1 MPFPGYLQDL
11 SQLIEDKDCLVS
23 LPSSP
28 TKSKLAPSASNLD
41 TSSIAIKDSSST
53 DLESSIW
60 DDLVLLT
67 EAANITA
74 DASPVIKAEAQELD
88 ISFTDGD
95 SEEANNI
102 WDLPGAS
109 ISRLLHPSHNNSSL
123 SESQQQSLGL
133 LMDSIQRTSSSPMSP
148 VPAIMASHQAK
159 GPSEATLSPPA
170 SPKDISS
177 MDYQVEK
184 FPPPIVSTAP
194 GIQVNGSQTQPFVS
208 TVLSAAGLN
217 TNGSLQASE
226 ILKAAQDAGCAPVSA
241 LDILPMPTAT
251 TLATRTTEDV
261 IADLKRTQ
269 RYGPSLTPEPK
280 RRLGSYASVQS
291 SNTSMQAPSELA
303 DLSIGE
309 PDEDQESLD
318 DDESDDDDAQA
329 AIKPRKIT
337 ERKRK
342 LNAVVE
348 EYMQKK
354 LETLTKEATRSR
366 PQDQQSTRWLVDQ
379 AENRVIISS
388 PREYQVE
395 LFNKAVEKNI
405 IAVLDTG
412 LSSLSLADTQF

>member
-11 SQLIEDKDCLVS
+11 SQLIEDKDCLIS

-28 TKSKLAPSASNLD
+28 TKSKLDPSASDLD
-41 TSSIAIKDSSST
+41 SSSIAFKDFNST
-53 DLESSIW
+53 DLNSSIW

-88 ISFTDGD
+88 ISFTEGD
-95 SEEANNI
+95 SEVANNI
-102 WDLPGAS
+102 WDFPGAS
-109 ISRLLHPSHNNSSL
+109 ISQLLPPSHSNSSL
-123 SESQQQSLGL
+123 SGSQQQLLGL
-133 LMDSIQRTSSSPMSP
+133 LMDSIQQNTSSPMPP
-148 VPAIMASHQAK
+148 VPAIMDSHQGK
-159 GPSEATLSPPA
+159 VPSEATLSPPA
-170 SPKDISS
+170 SPKDNSS
-177 MDYQVEK
+177 MDYQMEK
-184 FPPPIVSTAP
+184 FPPPIVSAAP
-194 GIQVNGSQTQPFVS
+194 VIQVNGSQTQPFTS
-208 TVLSAAGLN
+208 TVLSTAGSD
-217 TNGSLQASE
+217 TNCSFQTSE
-226 ILKAAQDAGCAPVSA
+226 ILKAAQDAGCAPASA
-241 LDILPMPTAT
+241 PNILSMPTTT

-269 RYGPSLTPEPK
+269 RYGASSTPEPK

-291 SNTSMQAPSELA
+291 SNTSVQAPSEIA

-318 DDESDDDDAQA
+318 DDESDDDNAQA
-329 AIKPRKIT
+329 ATKPRKIT

-354 LETLTKEATRSR
+354 LETLTKEATKSR

-412 LSSLSLADTQF
+412 LCSLALADLQC